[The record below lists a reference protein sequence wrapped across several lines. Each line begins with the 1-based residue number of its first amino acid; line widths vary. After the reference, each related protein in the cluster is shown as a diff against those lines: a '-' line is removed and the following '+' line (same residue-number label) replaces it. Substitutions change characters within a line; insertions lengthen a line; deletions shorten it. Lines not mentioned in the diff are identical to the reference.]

1 MIKHFDDATTLSIL
15 SEWAKG
21 RTYPEIAADFGL
33 AENAVINVIR
43 RGSGPIAG
51 KAKSDHIINMTA
63 RQSTLRKDKR
73 KDVERDERVIARW
86 KCGMSAG
93 KIGMELGVT
102 RNVVIGIVHRNKVE
116 RSRTR
121 PSIRRVAHRDR
132 CKTKLAKSERQRD
145 KTAQALERRASGT
158 LLRRRP
164 PQLELV
170 SSVELP
176 PRCPEPPM
184 DLYAHLR
191 SEDGLRKALEAMILP
206 RDIISEQR
214 K

>member
-121 PSIRRVAHRDR
+121 P
-132 CKTKLAKSERQRD
+132 
-145 KTAQALERRASGT
+145 

>member
-121 PSIRRVAHRDR
+121 
-132 CKTKLAKSERQRD
+132 LAKSERQRD